1 MSAFIPDRN
10 GVLMVGRGGP
20 VLLNPDQVS
29 QMLDTFER
37 EAKAA
42 EAAAHIARQAFNAL
56 WDARCAALDAVCA
69 A

>member
-1 MSAFIPDRN
+1 MSAFHPDRN
-10 GVLMVGRGGP
+10 GVLMLGTGGP

-29 QMLDTFER
+29 QMLTDFER

-42 EAAAHIARQAFNAL
+42 EHAADVARRAFNAL